1 MLRRWKQLFERGQD
15 SGFSIAELTLVML
28 IVGILSA
35 AAVPLYLG
43 YVTDAKA
50 AEAKVIAG
58 SLWTALQ
65 TNAMVFCGTGAA
77 VTGSYPRAGFTSS
90 GETTPSRWAVS
101 SGGTNTL
108 TTDCSSGA
116 RTVSASPLFVIQGTS
131 ADVDSIQV
139 QLVYSPAV
147 TPPSQLQCSKDS
159 GATFADC

>member
-108 TTDCSSGA
+108 TAA
-116 RTVSASPLFVIQGTS
+116 RMRVRPRCTS
-131 ADVDSIQV
+131 WRTIPS
-139 QLVYSPAV
+139 LTPRKPAV
-147 TPPSQLQCSKDS
+147 VRPLQP
-159 GATFADC
+159 